1 MIDSLIVALTPE
13 LKDSRIDILFPNS
26 KDVAIY
32 TDISKII
39 GNGWVVDRT
48 TTVQLPFKSYVTKE
62 NLLPNFSQLP
72 KLNLLDA
79 VIHRCNELIESNKKI
94 YLLWSGG
101 IDSTMM
107 LTSFIL
113 ADINPNQL
121 VVVCNNDSIREYP
134 KFYADHIRG
143 KFEVM
148 ASELLMQNI
157 KLTEV
162 DAIILS
168 GEQGDCMYGQDFGM
182 MGLSM
187 FGEDYLWLAPT
198 KENILK
204 LFTAK
209 GITNQAANCWYD
221 LYFSS
226 LKHSP
231 REINTVY
238 DFYWW
243 TTFNWRWQWAIEK
256 FKLRFKQDQNIHTF
270 FSSSQMQKWSVDHK
284 QQNISKLSNFKY
296 EFKKLILDYTKDF
309 SYFETKIKHPSATI
323 YYSINS
329 YAAMNQKRERILARD
344 FSIKDYYVKNN
355 SISDW
360 LSL

>member
-13 LKDSRIDILFPNS
+13 LKDYRIDILFPNG

-32 TDISKII
+32 NDISKMI
-39 GNGWVVDRT
+39 GNGWLVDRSMSI
-48 TTVQLPFKSYVTKE
+48 QLPFKSHVTEE
-62 NLLPNFSQLP
+62 NLLPNFLELP
-72 KLNLLDA
+72 KLSLLDA
-79 VIHRCNELIESNKKI
+79 ALHRCNELISYNKKI

-113 ADINPNQL
+113 SNINPEQL

-134 KFYADHIRG
+134 KFYTDHIRG

-148 ASELLMQNI
+148 SSELLMQSI
-157 KLTEV
+157 KLTTV
-162 DAIILS
+162 DNIILS

-182 MGLSM
+182 MGSSL
-187 FGEDYLWLAPT
+187 FGEEYLWQSPT

-204 LFTAK
+204 LFMAK
-209 GITNQAANCWYD
+209 GMSDQAANCWYD
-221 LYFSS
+221 LYSTS

-243 TTFNWRWQWAIEK
+243 TTFNWRWQWAVEK
-256 FKLRFKQDQNIHTF
+256 LKLRFKQDQQIHTF
-270 FSSSQMQKWSVDHK
+270 FSSNQLQKWSVDHK
-284 QQNISKLSNFKY
+284 QQHILKLSDFKY
-296 EFKKLILDYTKDF
+296 EFKKLILDYTKDL
-309 SYFETKIKHPSATI
+309 SYFENKIKHPSATI

-329 YAAMNQKRERILARD
+329 YAAMNQKRERILARN
-344 FSIKDYYVKNN
+344 FSIKDYYLENN
-355 SISDW
+355 SITDW